1 MKWDKEIELAT
12 EGASKVT
19 ISLGILEEVL
29 AEQLTKDEMD
39 EFAGELIRRV
49 EFWNG
54 HPFWE

>member
-1 MKWDKEIELAT
+1 MNWEKEIELAT
-12 EGASKVT
+12 EGTSKVT

-39 EFAGELIRRV
+39 EFAGELIKRV

-54 HPFWE
+54 YHFWE

>member
-29 AEQLTKDEMD
+29 AEQLTKDEME
-39 EFAGELIRRV
+39 EFAGELIKRV
-49 EFWNG
+49 ELWNG
-54 HPFWE
+54 HHFWE